1 MDFGT
6 MNTISKFYDMR
17 NKMLTENDDAN
28 RKYFS
33 KIYLQLLSDIKG
45 EYKRK
50 TITKDEY
57 YNLLKKYHDDFVSA
71 QEEN

>member
-6 MNTISKFYDMR
+6 MNTMSKFYDMR
-17 NKMLTENDDAN
+17 NKMLTESNDVN
-28 RKYFS
+28 RKDFS

-71 QEEN
+71 

>member
-6 MNTISKFYDMR
+6 MNTMSKFYDMR
-17 NKMLTENDDAN
+17 NKMLTENNDVN
-28 RKYFS
+28 RKDFS

-71 QEEN
+71 

>member
-6 MNTISKFYDMR
+6 MNTMSKFYDMR
-17 NKMLTENDDAN
+17 NKILTESDDAN
-28 RKYFS
+28 RKDFS

-71 QEEN
+71 

>member
-6 MNTISKFYDMR
+6 MNTMSKFYDMR
-17 NKMLTENDDAN
+17 NKMLTESNDVN
-28 RKYFS
+28 RKDFS
-33 KIYLQLLSDIKG
+33 KLYLQLLSDIKG

-57 YNLLKKYHDDFVSA
+57 YNLLKKYQDDFVSA
-71 QEEN
+71 

>member
-6 MNTISKFYDMR
+6 MNTMSKFYDMR
-17 NKMLTENDDAN
+17 NKMLTESDDAN
-28 RKYFS
+28 RKDFS

-71 QEEN
+71 

>member
-17 NKMLTENDDAN
+17 NNMLTESDDAN
-28 RKYFS
+28 RKDFS

-57 YNLLKKYHDDFVSA
+57 CNLLKKYHDDFVSA
-71 QEEN
+71 

>member
-6 MNTISKFYDMR
+6 MNTMSKFYDMR
-17 NKMLTENDDAN
+17 NKMLTESDDVN
-28 RKYFS
+28 RKDFS

-57 YNLLKKYHDDFVSA
+57 YNLLKKYHDDFLSA
-71 QEEN
+71 

>member
-6 MNTISKFYDMR
+6 MNTMSKFYDMR
-17 NKMLTENDDAN
+17 NKMLTEGDDAN
-28 RKYFS
+28 RKDFS

-71 QEEN
+71 

>member
-1 MDFGT
+1 

-17 NKMLTENDDAN
+17 NKMLTESDDVN
-28 RKYFS
+28 RKDFS

-71 QEEN
+71 

>member
-17 NKMLTENDDAN
+17 NKMLTESDDVN
-28 RKYFS
+28 RKDFS

-57 YNLLKKYHDDFVSA
+57 YNLLTKYHDDFVSA
-71 QEEN
+71 